1 MTELR
6 IVALASALLL
16 VAGCGAA
23 EPSAQR
29 SPTPLPSISLPPS
42 PSPSAAP
49 SPTPLL
55 LPNAPNI
62 HVPAGFR
69 AQIYASGLAAPTAI
83 AVGPDGRL
91 YVAEQSGNVVA
102 MTPGGVGQVVTRG
115 LRIPLGLAFD
125 GNVLLIAVRG
135 GLESLQGGTLRPLVS
150 GLPSGVHQQDG
161 LAVAADGS
169 IFLGSGSTC
178 DVCQESD
185 PRSAAILH
193 LNADGSG
200 LQVYASGTR
209 NPYGLAIMPSTNSLY
224 STVNGQDNLGAG
236 EPADAVIKVTQGAF
250 YGWPR
255 CWPNLS
261 ARALSGI
268 CQGVT
273 APIAYLAAHTSAD
286 GFAIYSAASFP
297 AAYQDHAFVAE
308 WGANSGGSTGRD
320 LVDATLVGTAA
331 GRVNEFATGFSH
343 PIGVAVDPL
352 GALLVADYGSG
363 RVYRIQAA
371 SGP

>member
-1 MTELR
+1 MPGLR
-6 IVALASALLL
+6 IAALASALLL
-16 VAGCGAA
+16 VAGCGPAR
-23 EPSAQR
+23 PSAQR
-29 SPTPLPSISLPPS
+29 SPTPLPSISPSSS
-42 PSPSAAP
+42 PSPSP

-69 AQIYASGLAAPTAI
+69 AQIYASDLAQPTAI

-102 MTPGGVGQVVTRG
+102 VTLGGAGQVVARG

-125 GNVLLIAVRG
+125 GSVLLIAVRG
-135 GLESLQGGTLRPLVS
+135 GLESLQGGTLHPLVS
-150 GLPSGVHQQDG
+150 GLPAGVHQQDG

-178 DVCQESD
+178 DVCQEPD

-236 EPADAVIKVTQGAF
+236 EPADALIKVTAGAF

-255 CWPNLS
+255 CWPNLR

-273 APIAYLAAHTSAD
+273 APVAYLAAHTSAD
-286 GFAIYSAASFP
+286 GFAIYSGASFP

-308 WGANSGGSTGRD
+308 WGANSGGSTGR
-320 LVDATLVGTAA
+320 
-331 GRVNEFATGFSH
+331 
-343 PIGVAVDPL
+343 
-352 GALLVADYGSG
+352 
-363 RVYRIQAA
+363 
-371 SGP
+371 